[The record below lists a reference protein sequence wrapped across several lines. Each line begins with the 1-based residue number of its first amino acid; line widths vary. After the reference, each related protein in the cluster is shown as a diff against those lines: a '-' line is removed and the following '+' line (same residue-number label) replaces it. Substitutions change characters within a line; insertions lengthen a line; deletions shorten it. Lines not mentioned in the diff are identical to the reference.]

1 MNLGLSGKAALVTGA
16 SRGIGKEVA
25 RRLAEEGA
33 RVAICSRNLKT
44 LLEVARE
51 ITSATG
57 NDVFPFEVDV
67 TKPGDIQALVRKVV
81 RKLGTIHILVNCAAV
96 TAYGSFLSISDRD
109 WLSVFMTKYFGYVRL
124 TRQVIPYMI
133 KQREGRIVN
142 ITGVAG
148 IEALSPLYLPSGS
161 TNAALN
167 LFTTGLAR
175 DMAKHN
181 IRVNAVAPG
190 LVDTER
196 VTRLKEISA
205 AEKRS
210 NKVSPSAESAD
221 LPLGRLG
228 QPREIADV
236 VAFLVSDRAS
246 YVTGA
251 CLRVD
256 GGRTRSI

>member
-1 MNLGLSGKAALVTGA
+1 MNLELSGKAALVTGA

-25 RRLAEEGA
+25 RRLAEEGV

-44 LLEVARE
+44 LLEISRE

-57 NDVFPFEVDV
+57 SGVIPFKVDV
-67 TKPGDIQALVRKVV
+67 TKPGDLRALVRKVV
-81 RKLGTIHILVNCAAV
+81 RKLGAIHILVNCAAV

-109 WLSVFMTKYFGYVRL
+109 WVSVFMTKYFGYVRL

-167 LFTTGLAR
+167 LFTRGLAR

-196 VTRLKEISA
+196 FKEISA
-205 AEKRS
+205 AEKGS
-210 NKVSPSAESAD
+210 NKVSPSTESPD
-221 LPLGRLG
+221 LPLGRLA
-228 QPREIADV
+228 QPKEIADV

-256 GGRTRSI
+256 GGRTRSL